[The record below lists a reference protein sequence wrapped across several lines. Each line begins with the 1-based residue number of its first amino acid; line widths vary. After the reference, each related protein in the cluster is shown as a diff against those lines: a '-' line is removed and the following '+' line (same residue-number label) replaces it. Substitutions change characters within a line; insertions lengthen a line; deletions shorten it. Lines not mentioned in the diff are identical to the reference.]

1 MRNYLKLE
9 IFYMNQFLLVMTRY
23 VLELRL
29 ATVDLCCHGK
39 ILLSHSIHLQQI
51 KPVM

>member
-9 IFYMNQFLLVMTRY
+9 ILYMNQFLSVTMRY
-23 VLELRL
+23 VLELL
-29 ATVDLCCHGK
+29 AAVDLCCHGK

-51 KPVM
+51 NPVV